1 MKRNIKLITHNN
13 PNLEENPFS
22 IKANPKV
29 IGLEKQKKFLIQYI
43 KNGDVCFL
51 TGPTGV
57 GKSSLLLWIKNNL
70 NPYHVFYI
78 DAADVEKS
86 FGIKEFIKN
95 SRRGF
100 DRFRAYPKNTVVLL
114 DESQDCDYELQ
125 KALKL
130 HWDHGHIKSIV
141 ITQID
146 QNLKN
151 FSDSFNDR
159 IGRRIIE
166 LGKLNKL
173 DAINLINLRLGNKKL
188 FDEKAIEKI
197 IEIADYI
204 PRKILEF
211 CELVY
216 LKNKDKKKIELVDV
230 KKVLREKNRN
240 IKQKSK
246 QSTENQI
253 NKQQESNE
261 TRETPKPTPR
271 LTLLQKKITK
281 DLGKGKTIEEISKD
295 LRMPLEKVKEELN
308 NLQDLDVVTAQE
320 QKIYLTK

>member
-22 IKANPKV
+22 IKANPSV

-43 KNGDVCFL
+43 KNGDICFL
-51 TGPTGV
+51 TGSTGV

-70 NPYHVFYI
+70 NPYNVFYI

-86 FGIKEFIKN
+86 FGIKEFLKN

-100 DRFRAYPKNTVVLL
+100 DRFRAYPKNTIVLL
-114 DESQDCDYELQ
+114 DESQDCDFELQ

-130 HWDHGHIKSIV
+130 HWDHGHIKSLV
-141 ITQID
+141 ITQIN

-159 IGRRIIE
+159 IGRRVIE
-166 LGKLNKL
+166 LGKLNKP
-173 DAINLINLRLGNKKL
+173 DAVNLINLRLGNKKL

-197 IEIADYI
+197 IEIAGYI

-230 KKVLREKNRN
+230 KKVLREKNR

-246 QSTENQI
+246 QGIENQI
-253 NKQQESNE
+253 NESQNKE
-261 TRETPKPTPR
+261 TKKIPR

-281 DLGKGKTIEEISKD
+281 DLDNGKTAEEIAKD
-295 LRMPLEKVKEELN
+295 FGISLEKVKEELN
-308 NLQDLDVVTAQE
+308 NLQDLNVITAQE

>member
-1 MKRNIKLITHNN
+1 MKRNIKLIKHNN
-13 PNLEENPFS
+13 PNLGENPFS
-22 IKANPKV
+22 IKANPNV

-51 TGPTGV
+51 TGPTGI
-57 GKSSLLLWIKNNL
+57 GKSSLLLWLKDNL
-70 NPYHVFYI
+70 NSYNVFYV
-78 DAADVEKS
+78 DAADIEKG
-86 FGIKEFIKN
+86 FRIKEFLKN
-95 SRRGF
+95 SRKGF
-100 DRFRAYPKNTVVLL
+100 DIFRDYPKNAVVLL

-130 HWDHGHIKSIV
+130 HWDHGHIKSMV
-141 ITQID
+141 ITQIN

-151 FSDSFNDR
+151 FSMSFNDR
-159 IGRRIIE
+159 IGKRIIS
-166 LGKLNKL
+166 LGKLNKP

-253 NKQQESNE
+253 NKLQESNE
-261 TRETPKPTPR
+261 IKKMPR
-271 LTLLQKKITK
+271 LTLLQKKIIK
-281 DLGKGKTIEEISKD
+281 SLDKGKTIEEISKD
-295 LRMPLEKVKEELN
+295 LEIPLEKGKEELN
-308 NLQDLDVVTAQE
+308 NLQDLDMITSQE